1 MAEEAEEAEEEARAK
16 HVPSEKYE
24 YAISYDEFAKASEKR
39 CSMRY
44 ACVQLAFAR
53 ASQHRTLY
61 RRARKQPGRR

>member
-39 CSMRY
+39 CKKI
-44 ACVQLAFAR
+44 VDEQLKGALTSKIVF
-53 ASQHRTLY
+53 LIF
-61 RRARKQPGRR
+61 